1 MRLMILLALLLVS
14 GSLSAQTQG
23 AIKRVCHVSRFELAV
38 ACIKKYEGLHGPKHH
53 PYVGY
58 GHKLLPG
65 ERFSPKMTE
74 RQADALLRSDLRK
87 LCAMFRGFGRDSLL
101 LATLAYN
108 VGCGK
113 VMKSRMYAKMRS
125 GNRNIYRDY
134 VDFKRWN
141 GKIVPSIERRRKM
154 EYLLLFT
161 PLYNDYFTI
170 AKDTMQSI
178 KYLERSAN
186 ANFFW
191 GMNAYADVLLQC
203 GHYEETEKLC
213 EKMAIYPYSYIC
225 TKMGD
230 IQKDYRHDYKTAKY
244 YYETGYKND
253 KDPECCDRLGD
264 MYKDGLGVKKNLG
277 LAITYYRLAIAYY
290 QSLGLENDDED
301 RQVLNRSAKI

>member
-23 AIKRVCHVSRFELAV
+23 AIKRVRHVSRFELAV

-65 ERFSPKMTE
+65 EKFSPRMTE

-87 LCAMFRGFGRDSLL
+87 LCAMFRDFGRDSLL
-101 LATLAYN
+101 LAALAYN

-141 GKIVPSIERRRKM
+141 GKIVPPIERRRKM
-154 EYLLLFT
+154 EYLLLF
-161 PLYNDYFTI
+161 
-170 AKDTMQSI
+170 
-178 KYLERSAN
+178 EE
-186 ANFFW
+186 
-191 GMNAYADVLLQC
+191 LLKCQVVTRL
-203 GHYEETEKLC
+203 TEGC
-213 EKMAIYPYSYIC
+213 PC
-225 TKMGD
+225 CVTK
-230 IQKDYRHDYKTAKY
+230 IRWHDYCFFIK
-244 YYETGYKND
+244 
-253 KDPECCDRLGD
+253 
-264 MYKDGLGVKKNLG
+264 
-277 LAITYYRLAIAYY
+277 
-290 QSLGLENDDED
+290 
-301 RQVLNRSAKI
+301 

>member
-65 ERFSPKMTE
+65 EKFSPRMTE

-154 EYLLLFT
+154 EYQLLFT
-161 PLYNDYFTI
+161 P
-170 AKDTMQSI
+170 
-178 KYLERSAN
+178 
-186 ANFFW
+186 
-191 GMNAYADVLLQC
+191 
-203 GHYEETEKLC
+203 
-213 EKMAIYPYSYIC
+213 
-225 TKMGD
+225 
-230 IQKDYRHDYKTAKY
+230 
-244 YYETGYKND
+244 
-253 KDPECCDRLGD
+253 
-264 MYKDGLGVKKNLG
+264 
-277 LAITYYRLAIAYY
+277 
-290 QSLGLENDDED
+290 
-301 RQVLNRSAKI
+301 

>member
-65 ERFSPKMTE
+65 EKFSPRMTE

-87 LCAMFRGFGRDSLL
+87 LCAMFRDFGRDSLL
-101 LATLAYN
+101 LAALAYN
-108 VGCGK
+108 VECGK
-113 VMKSRMYAKMRS
+113 VMRSRMYAKMRS

-161 PLYNDYFTI
+161 PLYKVLKNRT
-170 AKDTMQSI
+170 
-178 KYLERSAN
+178 
-186 ANFFW
+186 
-191 GMNAYADVLLQC
+191 VLL
-203 GHYEETEKLC
+203 
-213 EKMAIYPYSYIC
+213 I
-225 TKMGD
+225 GD
-230 IQKDYRHDYKTAKY
+230 CPLFFACIADKGKTVSL
-244 YYETGYKND
+244 
-253 KDPECCDRLGD
+253 PLSFPLLG
-264 MYKDGLGVKKNLG
+264 
-277 LAITYYRLAIAYY
+277 
-290 QSLGLENDDED
+290 S
-301 RQVLNRSAKI
+301 

>member
-23 AIKRVCHVSRFELAV
+23 TIKRVCHVSRFELAV

-65 ERFSPKMTE
+65 ERYSPRMSE

-87 LCAMFRGFGRDSLL
+87 LCAMFRGSGRDSLL
-101 LATLAYN
+101 LAALAYN

-113 VMKSRMYAKMRS
+113 VIKSRMYAKMRS

-161 PLYNDYFTI
+161 P
-170 AKDTMQSI
+170 
-178 KYLERSAN
+178 
-186 ANFFW
+186 
-191 GMNAYADVLLQC
+191 
-203 GHYEETEKLC
+203 
-213 EKMAIYPYSYIC
+213 
-225 TKMGD
+225 
-230 IQKDYRHDYKTAKY
+230 
-244 YYETGYKND
+244 
-253 KDPECCDRLGD
+253 
-264 MYKDGLGVKKNLG
+264 
-277 LAITYYRLAIAYY
+277 
-290 QSLGLENDDED
+290 
-301 RQVLNRSAKI
+301 

>member
-23 AIKRVCHVSRFELAV
+23 AIKRVRHVSRFELAV

-65 ERFSPKMTE
+65 EKFSPRMTE
-74 RQADALLRSDLRK
+74 RQADALLRSDFRK

-101 LATLAYN
+101 LAALAYN

-113 VMKSRMYAKMRS
+113 VMKSRMYAKMQS

-161 PLYNDYFTI
+161 P
-170 AKDTMQSI
+170 
-178 KYLERSAN
+178 
-186 ANFFW
+186 
-191 GMNAYADVLLQC
+191 
-203 GHYEETEKLC
+203 
-213 EKMAIYPYSYIC
+213 
-225 TKMGD
+225 
-230 IQKDYRHDYKTAKY
+230 
-244 YYETGYKND
+244 
-253 KDPECCDRLGD
+253 
-264 MYKDGLGVKKNLG
+264 
-277 LAITYYRLAIAYY
+277 
-290 QSLGLENDDED
+290 
-301 RQVLNRSAKI
+301 

>member
-1 MRLMILLALLLVS
+1 MREVPTNSVAYEVDDIVSLASCVGQLVCPD
-14 GSLSAQTQG
+14 AKG
-23 AIKRVCHVSRFELAV
+23 AIKRVRHVSRFELAV
-38 ACIKKYEGLHGPKHH
+38 ACIKKYEGLHGPKHY

-101 LATLAYN
+101 LAALAYN

-161 PLYNDYFTI
+161 P
-170 AKDTMQSI
+170 
-178 KYLERSAN
+178 
-186 ANFFW
+186 
-191 GMNAYADVLLQC
+191 
-203 GHYEETEKLC
+203 
-213 EKMAIYPYSYIC
+213 
-225 TKMGD
+225 
-230 IQKDYRHDYKTAKY
+230 
-244 YYETGYKND
+244 
-253 KDPECCDRLGD
+253 
-264 MYKDGLGVKKNLG
+264 
-277 LAITYYRLAIAYY
+277 
-290 QSLGLENDDED
+290 
-301 RQVLNRSAKI
+301 

>member
-1 MRLMILLALLLVS
+1 MPTNSVAYEFDDIVSLASCVGQLVCPDAR
-14 GSLSAQTQG
+14 GDKASLSCVT
-23 AIKRVCHVSRFELAV
+23 FELAV

-65 ERFSPKMTE
+65 EKFSPRMTE

-101 LATLAYN
+101 LAALAYN

-161 PLYNDYFTI
+161 P
-170 AKDTMQSI
+170 
-178 KYLERSAN
+178 
-186 ANFFW
+186 
-191 GMNAYADVLLQC
+191 
-203 GHYEETEKLC
+203 
-213 EKMAIYPYSYIC
+213 
-225 TKMGD
+225 
-230 IQKDYRHDYKTAKY
+230 
-244 YYETGYKND
+244 
-253 KDPECCDRLGD
+253 
-264 MYKDGLGVKKNLG
+264 
-277 LAITYYRLAIAYY
+277 
-290 QSLGLENDDED
+290 
-301 RQVLNRSAKI
+301 

>member
-65 ERFSPKMTE
+65 ERFSPKMTK

-113 VMKSRMYAKMRS
+113 VMKSRMYANMLTECHGTAIDKRS
-125 GNRNIYRDY
+125 LVLQGRSVHGTGCRTPCCRCASPC
-134 VDFKRWN
+134 VCKKSKR
-141 GKIVPSIERRRKM
+141 PTTS
-154 EYLLLFT
+154 YLST
-161 PLYNDYFTI
+161 CWVACRVTCWV
-170 AKDTMQSI
+170 AC
-178 KYLERSAN
+178 R
-186 ANFFW
+186 
-191 GMNAYADVLLQC
+191 VLV
-203 GHYEETEKLC
+203 GARHKEK
-213 EKMAIYPYSYIC
+213 
-225 TKMGD
+225 
-230 IQKDYRHDYKTAKY
+230 
-244 YYETGYKND
+244 
-253 KDPECCDRLGD
+253 
-264 MYKDGLGVKKNLG
+264 
-277 LAITYYRLAIAYY
+277 
-290 QSLGLENDDED
+290 
-301 RQVLNRSAKI
+301 